1 VTRNINEIN
10 EAQCKPL
17 RILHLASSERWTGAA
32 EPLTSLALQQMR
44 QGHQVWIGCV
54 PGDTFE
60 EKAKA
65 AGTHVVTLFHLNR
78 RLHPLHMLSDL
89 CALPRFCRENQVDIV
104 HCHLIHDHWLAAL
117 SLWPTRHCHS
127 GRPLLIRTRHGSRE
141 PHTDWFHRQLVNRL
155 TDRVVCVSRHVAQLT
170 ETAFRMP
177 AGAVSNVAGGVN
189 LDRFHPDLDRTAIRK
204 ELGIPLDAP
213 VAGIVARVRAGRG
226 VRWLMRSVPLLLEK
240 IPNAHV
246 VIFGRGELKK
256 WFRGE
261 IENPRYRGQVHNGL
275 YRQDDLPLAYAA
287 CDVTLFLGMGSEGTC
302 RAILEAMAC
311 GRPTIGANLGPIAE
325 IIVNGETGLLVQ
337 PNSEEDLAN
346 KLAALLSDHE
356 RCARMGQTAR
366 ERAETHYTEEA
377 RAEAFMRIYAEML
390 QPKSRS

>member
-1 VTRNINEIN
+1 MTGNPNKINKGQD
-10 EAQCKPL
+10 APL

-44 QGHQVWIGCV
+44 HGHQVWIGCV
-54 PGDTFE
+54 PGGTFE

-65 AGTHVVTLFHLNR
+65 AGAPVVTLFHLNR
-78 RLHPLHMLSDL
+78 RLHPLHQISDL
-89 CALPRFCRENQVDIV
+89 CAIPRFCRENRVDIV

-117 SLWPTRHCHS
+117 SLWPTRRSHA
-127 GRPLLIRTRHGSRE
+127 GRPLLIRTWHGSRE
-141 PHTDWFHRQLVNRL
+141 PHTDWFHQQLLNRL

-177 AGAVSNVAGGVN
+177 TGSVANVAGGVN
-189 LDRFHPDLDRTAIRK
+189 LERFNPNLDRAIIRK

-240 IPNAHV
+240 VPNAHF

-256 WFRGE
+256 WFRKE
-261 IENPRYRGQVHNGL
+261 ILNPRYRGQVHNGL

-287 CDVTLFLGMGSEGTC
+287 CDVSLFLGMGSEGTC

-311 GRPTIGANLGPIAE
+311 GRPTVGANLGPIAE
-325 IIVNGETGLLVQ
+325 VIVNGETGLLAQ
-337 PNSEEDLAN
+337 PNSEEDLAH
-346 KLAALLSDHE
+346 KLAELLRDRE
-356 RCARMGQTAR
+356 RCTQMGQIAR
-366 ERAETHYTEEA
+366 QRAETHYTEEA
-377 RAEAFMRIYAEML
+377 RADAFMRIYADL
-390 QPKSRS
+390 LHK